1 MLRRPEHPQFQE
13 TTLSGVAAA
22 RARTPGLSPRPA
34 ALRLSEHRGTR
45 GICRRLPAPRPPPAG
60 HKGRFVPGTAAP
72 RPPRRAGGRP
82 PPALG
87 AGARGPVSSRARLF
101 TQEGKAP
108 PRPGPTG
115 GGLQRGGCRLRA
127 ERHTHLAS
135 SPPDRTLRLAHL
147 GVPKDAL
154 PFRQRPQPGPPR
166 CLRAA
171 ARRTKF
177 LCAAR
182 ARLTWEAGHERTE
195 PEQAGVQGRGGPR
208 HGGGAR
214 PQRRRGRRAPRGPR
228 AGAGARGPRAGGR
241 SRMPGSQRPRPGWR
255 SWRLRWPA
263 PRRHHPS
270 RSARS
275 RVPGLPGIGVG
286 GGEVA
291 ALDSPAG
298 GSGPGRGGIRD
309 GTATWAPGRSAT
321 LCPPPPPLPFL
332 PPARQDPLSTLFS
345 PPLLPPS
352 KLPPG
357 CHTVS
362 LQPSRA
368 GRAPGWASSAPRGDP
383 PGTRSPGLPGGSP
396 FRSAGG
402 GAGAQRRWGGSRS
415 AFLAARRHGEG
426 AEDGPHYSGL
436 LNLGRESRT
445 VRPRRGRLVSPK
457 AALPAARSRE
467 ERPRRPPV

>member
-1 MLRRPEHPQFQE
+1 MLRHPEHPEFQE
-13 TTLSGVAAA
+13 TTLSRVAAA

-45 GICRRLPAPRPPPAG
+45 GIRRRLPAARPPPAG
-60 HKGRFVPGTAAP
+60 HKGRFVPGTAAL

-82 PPALG
+82 PRTLG

-108 PRPGPTG
+108 PRPGTDPRRTTAR
-115 GGLQRGGCRLRA
+115 RGGCRLRPGWL
-127 ERHTHLAS
+127 THFAS
-135 SPPDRTLRLAHL
+135 PQPSRTPRLVHL
-147 GVPKDAL
+147 GGPEDAL
-154 PFRQRPQPGPPR
+154 PFRQRTPPGLPR

-171 ARRTKF
+171 ACRTKF
-177 LCAAR
+177 LCAAG
-182 ARLTWEAGHERTE
+182 ARLTWEAGHERAE

-228 AGAGARGPRAGGR
+228 AGAGGLGPRVGGR
-241 SRMPGSQRPRPGWR
+241 SRMPGSQRPRPGGR

-263 PRRHHPS
+263 RRRHHPS

-275 RVPGLPGIGVG
+275 RVPGLSGIGVG

-291 ALDSPAG
+291 ARDGPAG
-298 GSGPGRGGIRD
+298 GTGPGRGGLRE

-332 PPARQDPLSTLFS
+332 PPARQDPLSTLLS

-352 KLPPG
+352 KPPPG

-362 LQPSRA
+362 LQP
-368 GRAPGWASSAPRGDP
+368 
-383 PGTRSPGLPGGSP
+383 
-396 FRSAGG
+396 G
-402 GAGAQRRWGGSRS
+402 GAGRGELRAGPAPPLAGTRPGRGAGGSQVEVPLR
-415 AFLAARRHGEG
+415 ALAGGRR
-426 AEDGPHYSGL
+426 
-436 LNLGRESRT
+436 R
-445 VRPRRGRLVSPK
+445 
-457 AALPAARSRE
+457 
-467 ERPRRPPV
+467 